1 MKRIGADYL
10 THRAFRMGEPKQN
23 PTLTEDLGLSKSVKI
38 RFDKLWLAD
47 EADVEGYLEAMGEA
61 LLEDISKGKRIQI

>member
-1 MKRIGADYL
+1 
-10 THRAFRMGEPKQN
+10 
-23 PTLTEDLGLSKSVKI
+23 VKI